1 MRRWAFEIATEMF
14 GPRPPAAGVTRIWIW
29 RESLTANTLEQ
40 PMTRNAQK
48 PSQRKLGLASTGG
61 ATTEYRVGPGCPP
74 REHQFK
80 PGQSGNPQG
89 ARKRPPT
96 IAPDLKILLQAALG
110 KKIAVTIGDKERLLT
125 RAAAGIEQLVEQFAR
140 GDRYARRDLLD
151 LADKLG
157 LDLGA
162 SSKAVLEELASKSLA
177 PEDEALV
184 ADFLK
189 RNTGPTKDAFP
200 LREDPAQPTQ
210 PGDTTD
216 EEATSKAPPLR
227 ARARRDSPH

>member
-1 MRRWAFEIATEMF
+1 MTTMSAKPSRRKRVSS
-14 GPRPPAAGVTRIWIW
+14 RPLSDPAA
-29 RESLTANTLEQ
+29 S
-40 PMTRNAQK
+40 NA
-48 PSQRKLGLASTGG
+48 P
-61 ATTEYRVGPGCPP
+61 YRVGPGFPP

-89 ARKRPPT
+89 ARKRPPS
-96 IAPDLKILLQAALG
+96 IAPDLKILLQAALS
-110 KKIAVTIGDKERLLT
+110 KKITLTIGDKERLLT

-162 SSKAVLEELASKSLA
+162 SSKAALEELAGSKSLA
-177 PEDEALV
+177 AEDEALV

-189 RNTGPTKDAFP
+189 RNAGPTKSGDET
-200 LREDPAQPTQ
+200 LSVAQGPRPT
-210 PGDTTD
+210 PSTKDVL
-216 EEATSKAPPLR
+216 S
-227 ARARRDSPH
+227 

>member
-1 MRRWAFEIATEMF
+1 MTTNA
-14 GPRPPAAGVTRIWIW
+14 PR
-29 RESLTANTLEQ
+29 
-40 PMTRNAQK
+40 
-48 PSQRKLGLASTGG
+48 PSQRKPTRPHRLASPGG
-61 ATTEYRVGPGCPP
+61 ATAGYRVGPGSPP

-89 ARKRPPT
+89 ARKRPPS
-96 IAPDLKILLQAALG
+96 IAPDLKILLQAALS
-110 KKIAVTIGDKERLLT
+110 KKIALTIGDKERLLT

-162 SSKAVLEELASKSLA
+162 GSKAALEELAGKSLA
-177 PEDEALV
+177 AEDEALV

-189 RNTGPTKDAFP
+189 RNAGPTKRSDETLP
-200 LREDPAQPTQ
+200 KDCAQPRQ
-210 PGDTTD
+210 PREFAR
-216 EEATSKAPPLR
+216 EEASSKDP
-227 ARARRDSPH
+227 S

>member
-1 MRRWAFEIATEMF
+1 MTTMSAKPSRRKRVSS
-14 GPRPPAAGVTRIWIW
+14 RPLANPAA
-29 RESLTANTLEQ
+29 S
-40 PMTRNAQK
+40 NA
-48 PSQRKLGLASTGG
+48 P
-61 ATTEYRVGPGCPP
+61 YRVGPGFPP

-89 ARKRPPT
+89 ARKRPPS
-96 IAPDLKILLQAALG
+96 IAPDLKILLQAALS
-110 KKIAVTIGDKERLLT
+110 KKITLTIGDKERLLT

-162 SSKAVLEELASKSLA
+162 SSKAALEELAGSKSLA
-177 PEDEALV
+177 AEDEALV

-189 RNTGPTKDAFP
+189 RNAGPTKSGD
-200 LREDPAQPTQ
+200 ENIGVAQGPRST
-210 PGDTTD
+210 PSTKDVL
-216 EEATSKAPPLR
+216 S
-227 ARARRDSPH
+227 

>member
-1 MRRWAFEIATEMF
+1 MTTNA
-14 GPRPPAAGVTRIWIW
+14 PR
-29 RESLTANTLEQ
+29 
-40 PMTRNAQK
+40 
-48 PSQRKLGLASTGG
+48 PSQRKPTRPHRLASPGG
-61 ATTEYRVGPGCPP
+61 ATAGYRVGPGFPP

-89 ARKRPPT
+89 ARKRKPS
-96 IAPDLKILLQAALG
+96 IAPDLKILLQTALS
-110 KKIAVTIGDKERLLT
+110 KKIALTIGDKERLLT

-162 SSKAVLEELASKSLA
+162 SSKAALEEQLAGKSLA
-177 PEDEALV
+177 AEDEALV

-189 RNTGPTKDAFP
+189 RNAGPTKRSDETVSEGP
-200 LREDPAQPTQ
+200 RSTRQPREFTR
-210 PGDTTD
+210 
-216 EEATSKAPPLR
+216 EEASSKDP
-227 ARARRDSPH
+227 S

>member
-1 MRRWAFEIATEMF
+1 MTTNA
-14 GPRPPAAGVTRIWIW
+14 PRPSQQPTRTHRLAG
-29 RESLTANTLEQ
+29 
-40 PMTRNAQK
+40 P
-48 PSQRKLGLASTGG
+48 GG
-61 ATTEYRVGPGCPP
+61 ATAGYRVGPGFPP

-89 ARKRPPT
+89 ARKRPPS
-96 IAPDLKILLQAALG
+96 IAPDLKILLQTALS
-110 KKIAVTIGDKERLLT
+110 KKIALTIGDKERLLT

-162 SSKAVLEELASKSLA
+162 SSKAALEEQLAGKSLA
-177 PEDEALV
+177 AEDEALV

-189 RNTGPTKDAFP
+189 RNAGPTKSGDETLSVAQG
-200 LREDPAQPTQ
+200 PAQPRQ
-210 PGDTTD
+210 QREFAR
-216 EEATSKAPPLR
+216 EEASSKDP
-227 ARARRDSPH
+227 S

>member
-1 MRRWAFEIATEMF
+1 MTTMSAKPSRRKRVSS
-14 GPRPPAAGVTRIWIW
+14 RPLSNPAA
-29 RESLTANTLEQ
+29 S
-40 PMTRNAQK
+40 NA
-48 PSQRKLGLASTGG
+48 P
-61 ATTEYRVGPGCPP
+61 YRVGPGFPP

-89 ARKRPPT
+89 ARKRPPSL
-96 IAPDLKILLQAALG
+96 APDLKILLQTALS
-110 KKIAVTIGDKERLLT
+110 KKITLTIGDKERLLT

-162 SSKAVLEELASKSLA
+162 GSKAALEELAGKALTA
-177 PEDEALV
+177 EDEALV

-189 RNTGPTKDAFP
+189 RNTGPTKSGDETLSA
-200 LREDPAQPTQ
+200 AQGPRPT
-210 PGDTTD
+210 PSTKDVL
-216 EEATSKAPPLR
+216 S
-227 ARARRDSPH
+227 

>member
-1 MRRWAFEIATEMF
+1 MTANA
-14 GPRPPAAGVTRIWIW
+14 PRPSPRKSTRPH
-29 RESLTANTLEQ
+29 R
-40 PMTRNAQK
+40 
-48 PSQRKLGLASTGG
+48 LASPGG
-61 ATTEYRVGPGCPP
+61 ATAEYRVGPGFPP

-89 ARKRPPT
+89 ARKRPPS
-96 IAPDLKILLQAALG
+96 IAPDLKILLQAALS
-110 KKIAVTIGDKERLLT
+110 KKITLTIGDKERLLT

-162 SSKAVLEELASKSLA
+162 SSKAALEELAGSKSLA
-177 PEDEALV
+177 AEDEALV

-189 RNTGPTKDAFP
+189 RGTEPAGDDDHPDASHDEA
-200 LREDPAQPTQ
+200 LKRK
-210 PGDTTD
+210 GSSD
-216 EEATSKAPPLR
+216 EES
-227 ARARRDSPH
+227 